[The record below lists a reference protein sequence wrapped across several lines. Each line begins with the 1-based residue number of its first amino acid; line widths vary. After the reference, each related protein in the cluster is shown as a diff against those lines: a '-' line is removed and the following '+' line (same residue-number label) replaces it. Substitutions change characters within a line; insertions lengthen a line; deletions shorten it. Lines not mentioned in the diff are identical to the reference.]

1 MPRYYF
7 QNDWFLFSV
16 SCSSHLLPP
25 ASQVAAV
32 AWSRRLEAHGMLCS
46 EQALGPSAGVP
57 GLQASSKNTPGEL
70 QRSWGQREGKGNWV
84 MGQLLFWDCPE
95 ELGEMCW
102 PLTRPILPFSCCPN
116 KLVVWWIH
124 HHTHGYSLCRT
135 YCLHKC
141 QLFGSWKK
149 CGQAPLEG
157 AVWSRADASSPCH
170 SIFRVICDFLHF
182 CRALA
187 LPRLKKKINLLW
199 PRWAHRKE

>member
-70 QRSWGQREGKGNWV
+70 QRS
-84 MGQLLFWDCPE
+84 
-95 ELGEMCW
+95 
-102 PLTRPILPFSCCPN
+102 
-116 KLVVWWIH
+116 
-124 HHTHGYSLCRT
+124 
-135 YCLHKC
+135 
-141 QLFGSWKK
+141 
-149 CGQAPLEG
+149 
-157 AVWSRADASSPCH
+157 
-170 SIFRVICDFLHF
+170 
-182 CRALA
+182 
-187 LPRLKKKINLLW
+187 
-199 PRWAHRKE
+199 